1 MKYFT
6 EKELGIEGA
15 NAIVKKNMN
24 TLVDKII
31 DPLREKVGA
40 IRVNSGYRTPAYN
53 KQIGGATN
61 SQHCRGEAADIFPL
75 EKDIEDVFAMIIR
88 EFKYDQVILER
99 NSRGSRWIHISYKA
113 EGNRQRAMTA
123 IVDKTGKATYKN
135 V

>member
-6 EKELGIEGA
+6 EKELGIENA

-24 TLVDKII
+24 TLVNKVL

-40 IRVNSGYRTPAYN
+40 IRVNSGYRTPAHN

-61 SQHCRGEAADIFPL
+61 SQHCKGEAADIFPL
-75 EKDIEDVFAMIIR
+75 EKDIGDVFTMIIR

-99 NSRGSRWIHISYKA
+99 KNSRWIHISYSDGK
-113 EGNRQRAMTA
+113 NRQNAMTA
-123 IVDKTGKATYKN
+123 IVDKVTGKASYKN

>member
-1 MKYFT
+1 MKYFS

-24 TLVDKII
+24 TLVNKLL

-40 IRVNSGYRTPAYN
+40 IRINSGYRTPAHN

-61 SQHCRGEAADIFPL
+61 SQHCKGEAVDMFPL
-75 EKDIEDVFAMIIR
+75 EKDIDEVFSIIIR
-88 EFKYDQVILER
+88 ELKYDQVILEK
-99 NSRGSRWIHISYKA
+99 NNAGARWIHISYKA
-113 EGNRQRAMTA
+113 DGNRQKAMTA
-123 IVDKTGKATYKN
+123 SVMNGKATYKN

>member
-24 TLVDKII
+24 TLVDKIM

-40 IRVNSGYRTPAYN
+40 IRVNSGYRTPAHN

-61 SQHCRGEAADIFPL
+61 SQHCKGEAADIFPL
-75 EKDIEDVFAMIIR
+75 EKDIDAVFTMIIR
-88 EFKYDQVILER
+88 EFKYDQVILEK
-99 NSRGSRWIHISYKA
+99 NNAGARWIHISYSTK
-113 EGNRQRAMTA
+113 NRQKAMTA
-123 IVDKTGKATYKN
+123 NVTNGKATYKN